1 MTDWTSRELEIDFSF
16 LPAGNLWM
24 EAYQDGVNAHRNGS
38 DYKKVKSQVN
48 KTAKV
53 RIRWHPVAAGQR
65 EYTACIL
72 RPIVPRSGAQA
83 SVINKLDNLGYSVPE

>member
-16 LPAGNLWM
+16 LPAGNFWM
-24 EAYQDGVNAHRNGS
+24 EAYQDGANAHRNVS

-53 RIRWHPVAAGQR
+53 SGGTRWRLDSENTWPAFCAQLCP
-65 EYTACIL
+65 EA
-72 RPIVPRSGAQA
+72 GAQA